1 MIAELT
7 AAASKHVDVAMEEKF
22 SIYDSKIDSANESE
36 SEHLT
41 ALEHDQDNDSKVV
54 IEEDAVG
61 EESEPIAVVPV
72 ATENIATAA
81 PEHQEDEDGKV
92 DGTAEMNDEKEKVA
106 EAATSEHADV
116 EMGKEFSTIDSDISD
131 GVETME
137 KLPASLEQH
146 EVTTEDI
153 DGGNV
158 AEYLTVATY
167 QVVASLDIDG
177 EETKEAGVKNIDDAN
192 KKAVGVSVK
201 EDENGMGPAK
211 ADEENAKS
219 IEELSRLTVVQLKKR
234 LRALNLQVSGRKQEL
249 IDRLNS
255 HLYPSVEEAGDE
267 SENATADADS
277 SRKRKASSASVGSKQ
292 KSKNAEAA
300 TPTSKMSSAL
310 KSKGDKVVDQA
321 QQNTPISVLSHPA
334 SDYSD
339 TDDESAQEVQEQHF
353 ASETATRSSRRAKS
367 GSSPGVPTSI
377 VTLKRGGKK
386 SPSMPV
392 LPEGET
398 VEVLTVQ
405 ENMGVAVK
413 GAEIEAKSEETSIKS
428 TRPKRSTRQSKED
441 DEGKAIDTDMST
453 GSTTRKGKRSAGA
466 VIDNDDA
473 SYVSDASKK
482 ARGSTRASKRTE
494 ETNEESEAPKRG
506 RGGRARKNKAEAH
519 DQESASTKRSAGNT
533 AKKSEESAS
542 STKRRTVRSRVKKEK
557 AEIDVQSIASTRRS
571 ARSVA
576 KKGDESASVG
586 TRRSTRSRVKKG

>member
-1 MIAELT
+1 M
-7 AAASKHVDVAMEEKF
+7 
-22 SIYDSKIDSANESE
+22 
-36 SEHLT
+36 
-41 ALEHDQDNDSKVV
+41 
-54 IEEDAVG
+54 
-61 EESEPIAVVPV
+61 
-72 ATENIATAA
+72 
-81 PEHQEDEDGKV
+81 
-92 DGTAEMNDEKEKVA
+92 
-106 EAATSEHADV
+106 
-116 EMGKEFSTIDSDISD
+116 
-131 GVETME
+131 
-137 KLPASLEQH
+137 
-146 EVTTEDI
+146 
-153 DGGNV
+153 
-158 AEYLTVATY
+158 
-167 QVVASLDIDG
+167 
-177 EETKEAGVKNIDDAN
+177 
-192 KKAVGVSVK
+192 
-201 EDENGMGPAK
+201 
-211 ADEENAKS
+211 
-219 IEELSRLTVVQLKKR
+219 
-234 LRALNLQVSGRKQEL
+234 
-249 IDRLNS
+249 
-255 HLYPSVEEAGDE
+255 
-267 SENATADADS
+267 
-277 SRKRKASSASVGSKQ
+277 
-292 KSKNAEAA
+292 
-300 TPTSKMSSAL
+300 
-310 KSKGDKVVDQA
+310 
-321 QQNTPISVLSHPA
+321 LSHPA